1 MASVTFSPQGTQL
14 DNDEIADLQV
24 NIGDSLEFSSILD
37 TSGLD
42 ADLQSIKVRLQG
54 DSTEFNQSSILTD
67 FFETTF
73 PDVSFIEDNSDGDFT
88 SVVLELRGEP
98 GATPNTT
105 NVLVESEATVL
116 SGLVNDG
123 VTDIGVTVIEAI
135 DANGNDVTNLFEPA
149 KDAIDLQPSPQVQ
162 TVLGTE
168 KSEPIIGTPQ
178 NDLIEGK
185 EGNDSIGD
193 SEGNDESFGGE
204 GNDLFSDGAGD
215 DIISG
220 GAGNDLFFG
229 LTPGSAGD
237 DTIDLVTGNDFAFGG
252 TGADTFVLNRDSG
265 VTLIGDFTPGE
276 DRFALGENLTKD
288 NLNFA
293 RLNNDS
299 PLNGSTLISDADTGE
314 LIAFANSASVEAVLN
329 AEFVSVEDTF
339 STKNLPTTGGESNEP
354 IQAELPSAQSGDIF
368 GTPNADVLVGDDRT
382 NLILAGDDNDFIN
395 AADGEDWVFGE
406 DGQDVLNGEAGRDL
420 LNGGADGDV
429 INGSEG
435 ADTLLGKTG
444 FDVLNGDVG
453 NDVLLGGSD
462 NDVISSGQGDDLLF
476 GGAGNDALFGDE
488 GHDTFVFASG
498 EEADTIF
505 DFEPGQDAIAK
516 LAEGIA
522 FTTDFS
528 YDSLQID
535 YNAEGNYTNI
545 SEETGELIT
554 TLIGVEADQLTE
566 SSFTTK
572 TLTPD
577 ETTAIAS
584 SGGLQI
590 EGSDGNDRINGSDGN
605 DIINSGNGD
614 DTINSGA
621 GDDTINGGRGLDIL
635 DGGAGTDVL
644 ALFALNRGDENIGFV
659 GEADNFTFFVDGA
672 DEGTFL
678 NIESV
683 KFDNGEVVSTQD
695 LDFTDTDASSEGLQ
709 IEGSDG
715 DDRINGSDGNDI
727 INSGNGDDTINSG
740 AGDDT
745 INGGRGL
752 DILDG
757 GAGTDVLALFALN
770 RGDENIGFVGEA
782 DNFTFFVDGADEGT
796 FLNIESVKFDNGEVV
811 STQDLD
817 FTDTDASSEGL
828 QIEGSD
834 GNDAIVGSDGNDTLN
849 GGKGDDTLNGGVGT
863 DVLAFDFEPSEN
875 ITYVGSADNFNVL
888 VDSINEG
895 TFTNIESI
903 EFANGDV
910 IATQDLDFA

>member
-1 MASVTFSPQGTQL
+1 MASVTFSPKGTQL

-24 NIGDSLEFSSILD
+24 NEGDRLEFSSILD

-42 ADLQSIKVRLQG
+42 ADLQSIKIRLQG
-54 DSTEFNQSSILTD
+54 DSTEFNPLSTLTE

-73 PDVSFIEDNSDGDFT
+73 SDVSFIEDNSDDDFV

-105 NVLVESEATVL
+105 NVLVESEATIL
-116 SGLVNDG
+116 AGLVNDG
-123 VTDIGVTVIEAI
+123 VTDIGVTVVEAI
-135 DANGNDVTNLFEPA
+135 DANGNDVTDLFEPA
-149 KDAIDLQPSPQVQ
+149 KGAIDLQPSPQVQ
-162 TVLGTE
+162 EIFGTE
-168 KSEPIIGTPQ
+168 ETDFIVGTPQ
-178 NDLIEGK
+178 SDLIKGK

-193 SEGNDESFGGE
+193 NEGNDKSFGGE

-237 DTIDLVTGNDFAFGG
+237 DTIDLGTGNDFAFGG

-382 NLILAGDDNDFIN
+382 NLILAGGDDDFIN

-420 LNGGADGDV
+420 LNGGADGDAL
-429 INGSEG
+429 NGSEG
-435 ADTLLGKTG
+435 ADTLLGESG
-444 FDVLNGDVG
+444 NDILNGDG
-453 NDVLLGGSD
+453 GTDVLVGGSD
-462 NDVISSGQGDDLLF
+462 GDVISGGKGDDLLF
-476 GGAGNDALFGDE
+476 GGAGNDALFGDR

-505 DFEPGQDAIAK
+505 DFEPEQDTIA
-516 LAEGIA
+516 LPSGS
-522 FTTDFS
+522 S
-528 YDSLQID
+528 YDSLQME

-566 SSFTTK
+566 SDFTTK

-584 SGGLQI
+584 SRGLQI
-590 EGSDGNDRINGSDGN
+590 EGGDGNDRINGSDGN

-659 GEADNFTFFVDGA
+659 GEANNFTFFVDGV

-695 LDFTDTDASSEGLQ
+695 LDFTDADASSG
-709 IEGSDG
+709 
-715 DDRINGSDGNDI
+715 
-727 INSGNGDDTINSG
+727 
-740 AGDDT
+740 
-745 INGGRGL
+745 
-752 DILDG
+752 
-757 GAGTDVLALFALN
+757 
-770 RGDENIGFVGEA
+770 
-782 DNFTFFVDGADEGT
+782 
-796 FLNIESVKFDNGEVV
+796 
-811 STQDLD
+811 
-817 FTDTDASSEGL
+817 GL

-834 GNDAIVGSDGNDTLN
+834 GNDMIVGSDGNDTLN
-849 GGKGDDTLNGGVGT
+849 GGKGDDTLNGGAGT
-863 DVLAFDFEPSEN
+863 DVLAFDFEPNEN
-875 ITYVGSADNFNVL
+875 ITYVGSANNFNVL

-903 EFANGDV
+903 KFANGDV
-910 IATQDLDFA
+910 IATQDIEFA